1 MHLENQRARKLHLWL
16 QEGEGK
22 ADYRS
27 WSLSPSS
34 CLARRPDNHCVNAVV
49 SVRTQVQPSCFQL
62 LSFHWGCGAQRLLK
76 WPTRESKA
84 SSPGGLS
91 HRRQMAAQV
100 QSSGQSGDGADRK
113 KRGGEATPPQA
124 EGAALRAP
132 GRLETEEESSAARM
146 GWDGGLLSLR
156 TLETTAPSFQS
167 FSCCCVC

>member
-1 MHLENQRARKLHLWL
+1 MHLETQRARKLHLWL

-27 WSLSPSS
+27 CSLSPSS
-34 CLARRPDNHCVNAVV
+34 CLARKLDNHCVNAVV
-49 SVRTQVQPSCFQL
+49 SVRTQVEDSSVQPSCFQL
-62 LSFHWGCGAQRLLK
+62 LSFHWGCGAQR
-76 WPTRESKA
+76 ESKA

-91 HRRQMAAQV
+91 HRTQMAAQV
-100 QSSGQSGDGADRK
+100 RSSGQSGDGADRK

-124 EGAALRAP
+124 EGA

-146 GWDGGLLSLR
+146 GWDGGLVSLR
-156 TLETTAPSFQS
+156 ALETTAPSFQS